1 MRKSNDAEKSYSN
14 KESIAKLR
22 RLAEALEKGEPYEIQ
37 IAGKRIYVPADATV
51 SFEFEQEGDEMELD
65 IEVKWG
71 RNQELSRSTGSR
83 IRILFDP
90 IDLLVPSCSEF
101 RRHVFGNRFRQML
114 ADDER
119 VSSVV
124 HPPN

>member
-65 IEVKWG
+65 VEVKWG
-71 RNQELSRSTGSR
+71 KG
-83 IRILFDP
+83 
-90 IDLLVPSCSEF
+90 
-101 RRHVFGNRFRQML
+101 
-114 ADDER
+114 
-119 VSSVV
+119 
-124 HPPN
+124 